1 MHFDPKM
8 VCEHFFSTVPTRPKR
23 LTNTV
28 LTGQEYRAVVELAP
42 SQKVPPLAQ
51 AMVSAILKG
60 DGKVKQ
66 PKIRVDA
73 RQGQIDTGGSDG
85 PAVFRAGWRLT
96 GGGSSSDN
104 DYLSFVQSL
113 SQPLEKPKPEDF
125 VSCESS
131 REPHR
136 LSRTL
141 KLI

>member
-1 MHFDPKM
+1 MWTLLLHR
-8 VCEHFFSTVPTRPKR
+8 SNRTKR

-85 PAVFRAGWRLT
+85 SAVFGAMWGWRLT
-96 GGGSSSDN
+96 GGRVK
-104 DYLSFVQSL
+104 FRQ
-113 SQPLEKPKPEDF
+113 
-125 VSCESS
+125 
-131 REPHR
+131 R
-136 LSRTL
+136 LSILCGESGTAVGEAET
-141 KLI
+141 